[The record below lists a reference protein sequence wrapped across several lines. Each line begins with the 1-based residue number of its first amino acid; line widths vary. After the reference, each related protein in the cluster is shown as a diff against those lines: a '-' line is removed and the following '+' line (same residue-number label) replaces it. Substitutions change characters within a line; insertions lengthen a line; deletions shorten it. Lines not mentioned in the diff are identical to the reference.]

1 MIVGAVHVA
10 QGLPRM
16 AAICG
21 YDVTVTDPRGAFAS
35 EEDYAQAQEAW
46 AEATNFGNDAG
57 ADKATAGAAK

>member
-1 MIVGAVHVA
+1 MD
-10 QGLPRM
+10 
-16 AAICG
+16 AILTG
-21 YDVTVTDPRGAFAS
+21 DAS